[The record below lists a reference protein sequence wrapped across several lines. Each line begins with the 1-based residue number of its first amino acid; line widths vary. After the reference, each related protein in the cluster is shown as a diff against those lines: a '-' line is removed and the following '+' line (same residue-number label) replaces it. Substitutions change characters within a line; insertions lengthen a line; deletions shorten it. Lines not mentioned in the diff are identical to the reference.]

1 MMIDID
7 KVRSIATAGVPR
19 TSTPELASSLR
30 RVRVTIHLAAFVG
43 VIALATIPAFA
54 EHSYFGHSST
64 GYHVWNDPT
73 TKAFSRNGLP
83 CSTASVSGLSA
94 SKPAGSLRELDLIEH
109 QSVIAL
115 KNASERGN
123 GKAAPYR
130 PAVSHG
136 SERQS
141 AINFVYHAP
150 VSGGAEAGRTSAS
163 SRHY

>member
-1 MMIDID
+1 MID
-7 KVRSIATAGVPR
+7 KVRCIAMAGEPR
-19 TSTPELASSLR
+19 TSKPELAISQR
-30 RVRVTIHLAAFVG
+30 RVRATIHSATFVLLI
-43 VIALATIPAFA
+43 VSAVMPAFA
-54 EHSYFGHSST
+54 AHSYFGHSST

-83 CSTASVSGLSA
+83 CSTTSASGLSV
-94 SKPAGSLRELDLIEH
+94 SKPAGSLRELDQIER

-123 GKAAPYR
+123 GKAALYR

-136 SERQS
+136 SDRQPT
-141 AINFVYHAP
+141 INFVYRAP
-150 VSGGAEAGRTSAS
+150 VVGGAGAGRASAS